1 MIEIIRYL
9 AFSLLGIVVLV
20 GIYNQVEN
28 KPFKFEKFE
37 SGEEAREYLRKHYPV
52 GSDAEVLFKDLK
64 KVGAKYQKRNEKI
77 PPQEMGEEHRDL
89 EYDAVYVGE
98 YGNNWISG
106 DPMGYYDLYI
116 FVNEEQKIRDIS
128 VYKWSKF
135 S

>member
-1 MIEIIRYL
+1 MIEIIKCI
-9 AFSLLGIVVLV
+9 FGIIILV

-37 SGEEAREYLRKHYPV
+37 SGEEARKYLRKHYPV

-64 KVGAKYQKRNEKI
+64 KVGAEYEKRNEKI
-77 PPQEMGEEHRDL
+77 PPQEMGEDKDL

>member
-1 MIEIIRYL
+1 MIEIIRYI
-9 AFSLLGIVVLV
+9 AFSLLGIIVLV
-20 GIYNQVEN
+20 GIYNQVES

-37 SGEEAREYLRKHYPV
+37 SGEEARKYLRKYYLV
-52 GSDAEVLFKDLK
+52 GSDVEVLFKDLK
-64 KVGAKYQKRNEKI
+64 KVGAKYEKRNEKI

-98 YGNNWISG
+98 YANNWISG

-116 FVNEEQKIRDIS
+116 FVNEEQKILDMS

-135 S
+135 T

>member
-1 MIEIIRYL
+1 MIEIIKCI
-9 AFSLLGIVVLV
+9 FGIIILV

-64 KVGAKYQKRNEKI
+64 KVGAKYKKRNEKI
-77 PPQEMGEEHRDL
+77 PPKHMGDDKDL
-89 EYDAVYVGE
+89 EYDAVYVGK
-98 YGNNWISG
+98 YANNWISG
-106 DPMGYYDLYI
+106 DPMGYYNLYI

>member
-1 MIEIIRYL
+1 MIEIIKCI
-9 AFSLLGIVVLV
+9 FGIIILV

-64 KVGAKYQKRNEKI
+64 KVGAKYEKRNEKI
-77 PPQEMGEEHRDL
+77 PPQEMGEDKDL

-106 DPMGYYDLYI
+106 DPMGYYNLYI

>member
-1 MIEIIRYL
+1 MIEIIRYI
-9 AFSLLGIVVLV
+9 AFSLLGIIVLV
-20 GIYNQVEN
+20 GIYNQVES

-37 SGEEAREYLRKHYPV
+37 SGEEARKYLRKHYLV
-52 GSDAEVLFKDLK
+52 GSDVEVLFKDLK
-64 KVGAKYQKRNEKI
+64 KVGAKYEKRNEKI

-98 YGNNWISG
+98 YANNWISG

-116 FVNEEQKIRDIS
+116 FVNEEQKILDMS

-135 S
+135 T

>member
-1 MIEIIRYL
+1 MIEIIKCI
-9 AFSLLGIVVLV
+9 FGIIILV

-64 KVGAKYQKRNEKI
+64 KVGAKYEKRNEKI
-77 PPQEMGEEHRDL
+77 PPQEMGEDKDL

>member
-1 MIEIIRYL
+1 MIEIIKCI
-9 AFSLLGIVVLV
+9 FGIIILV
-20 GIYNQVEN
+20 GIYNQVES
-28 KPFKFEKFE
+28 KSFKFEKFE
-37 SGEEAREYLRKHYPV
+37 SGEEARKYLRKHYPV

-64 KVGAKYQKRNEKI
+64 KVGAEYEKRNEKI
-77 PPQEMGEEHRDL
+77 PPQEMGEDKDL

>member
-1 MIEIIRYL
+1 MIEIIKCI
-9 AFSLLGIVVLV
+9 FGIIILV

-64 KVGAKYQKRNEKI
+64 KVGAEYEKRNEKI
-77 PPQEMGEEHRDL
+77 PPQEMGEDKDL

>member
-1 MIEIIRYL
+1 MIEIIKCI
-9 AFSLLGIVVLV
+9 FGIIILV
-20 GIYNQVEN
+20 GIYNQVES

-37 SGEEAREYLRKHYPV
+37 SGEEARKYLRKHYPV

-64 KVGAKYQKRNEKI
+64 KVGAKYEKRNEKI
-77 PPQEMGEEHRDL
+77 PPQEMGEDKDL

>member
-1 MIEIIRYL
+1 
-9 AFSLLGIVVLV
+9 
-20 GIYNQVEN
+20 
-28 KPFKFEKFE
+28 
-37 SGEEAREYLRKHYPV
+37 V

-77 PPQEMGEEHRDL
+77 PPKEMGEEHRDL